1 MQKCRK
7 LIIIVSSFF
16 SILLVFSEYNSNA
29 FSLND
34 TNSSIVKNDSWI
46 SERNNLNVTVQLM
59 PIVPVIDE
67 TTKIL
72 FEVTSLNNSKP
83 FENLNT
89 RVTITDHDGRLYKF
103 ENKLLP
109 VIDGQFSV
117 DYIFPDDGEHRII
130 LQLYKNTTP
139 FAVSSFDLLIPHH
152 TPPSQTDNI
161 LKPLID
167 FFNSFPKY
175 HFEEDTELIKYS
187 LVNFQG
193 TNFIYR
199 DWANI

>member
-16 SILLVFSEYNSNA
+16 SILLAFSEYNSNA
-29 FSLND
+29 FSLNY
-34 TNSSIVKNDSWI
+34 TNPSIVKNDSWI

-72 FEVTSLNNSKP
+72 FEVTSLNNFKP
-83 FENLNT
+83 FEDLNT

-139 FAVSSFDLLIPHH
+139 FTVSSFDLLIPHP

-167 FFNSFPKY
+167 FFNSF
-175 HFEEDTELIKYS
+175 S
-187 LVNFQG
+187 
-193 TNFIYR
+193 
-199 DWANI
+199 

>member
-1 MQKCRK
+1 
-7 LIIIVSSFF
+7 
-16 SILLVFSEYNSNA
+16 
-29 FSLND
+29 
-34 TNSSIVKNDSWI
+34 
-46 SERNNLNVTVQLM
+46 M

-139 FAVSSFDLLIPHH
+139 FTVSSFDLLIPHP
-152 TPPSQTDNI
+152 TSPSQTDNI

-167 FFNSFPKY
+167 FFNSFP
-175 HFEEDTELIKYS
+175 
-187 LVNFQG
+187 
-193 TNFIYR
+193 
-199 DWANI
+199 

>member
-1 MQKCRK
+1 M
-7 LIIIVSSFF
+7 
-16 SILLVFSEYNSNA
+16 FSEYNSNA

-72 FEVTSLNNSKP
+72 FEVTSLNNFKP
-83 FENLNT
+83 FEDLNT

-109 VIDGQFSV
+109 VMDGQFSV

-130 LQLYKNTTP
+130 LQLSKNTTP
-139 FAVSSFDLLIPHH
+139 FTISSFDLLIPHP

-167 FFNSFPKY
+167 FFNSF
-175 HFEEDTELIKYS
+175 S
-187 LVNFQG
+187 
-193 TNFIYR
+193 
-199 DWANI
+199 